1 MLRSFML
8 WNRVGA
14 VSSGTTLLKRNTY
27 ARPSTS
33 SYSMMAGVTSSS
45 SLNRFRYQ
53 RSFSTAM
60 KPAEEEQIIN
70 VEIPKRKP
78 LSLALRPREVVEQ
91 LDRFIVGQNDAKR
104 AVAIALRNRWRRHQ
118 LDEDLRN
125 EVIPKN
131 ILMIGPTGC
140 GKTEIARKIAKLS
153 QAPFLKV
160 EATKYT
166 EVGFHGKDVDQ
177 IIRDLVDISINIT
190 KKRIKEEIKV
200 QVESAVENRILDALV
215 GPNTDQRTRESMRST
230 LKSRELEDR
239 KVDIEV
245 PAKAPGDKFGSITF
259 DGNTQG
265 AFMGVPGDLSKLM
278 SSMKTKKTEKKQM
291 YIKDARIAL
300 EEAESDKILEDYDI
314 VKEAITSVEESGIV
328 FIDEIDKLVSGGD
341 YRGADASSEGVQRDL
356 LPIIEGSTVSTKHGN
371 VNTEFILF
379 VCSGA
384 FHHAKPSDLL
394 AELQGRLPIRV
405 YVKAL
410 TEEDMYKILTEPVS
424 NLIRQQLE
432 LMASEDFT
440 LTFTDSAIREIARVS
455 FEVNKTV
462 ENIGARRL
470 HTVIERIVEEI
481 SFDAPD
487 KPGETLEIDDHYVKS
502 KVSDLL
508 IASDLKKFIL

>member
-1 MLRSFML
+1 MR
-8 WNRVGA
+8 
-14 VSSGTTLLKRNTY
+14 
-27 ARPSTS
+27 
-33 SYSMMAGVTSSS
+33 
-45 SLNRFRYQ
+45 
-53 RSFSTAM
+53 
-60 KPAEEEQIIN
+60 
-70 VEIPKRKP
+70 
-78 LSLALRPREVVEQ
+78 SLALLRRTWYGGRHAGRPWASQSAPRLFSSPVGSAREGGDPLLVEVPSVEEEITTSGAGVALKPREVVEE
-91 LDRFIVGQNDAKR
+91 LDKYIVGQKEAKR

-278 SSMKTKKTEKKQM
+278 NSMKTKKTEKKQM

-300 EEAESDKILEDYDI
+300 EEAESDK
-314 VKEAITSVEESGIV
+314 
-328 FIDEIDKLVSGGD
+328 
-341 YRGADASSEGVQRDL
+341 
-356 LPIIEGSTVSTKHGN
+356 
-371 VNTEFILF
+371 
-379 VCSGA
+379 
-384 FHHAKPSDLL
+384 
-394 AELQGRLPIRV
+394 
-405 YVKAL
+405 
-410 TEEDMYKILTEPVS
+410 
-424 NLIRQQLE
+424 
-432 LMASEDFT
+432 
-440 LTFTDSAIREIARVS
+440 
-455 FEVNKTV
+455 
-462 ENIGARRL
+462 
-470 HTVIERIVEEI
+470 
-481 SFDAPD
+481 
-487 KPGETLEIDDHYVKS
+487 
-502 KVSDLL
+502 
-508 IASDLKKFIL
+508 